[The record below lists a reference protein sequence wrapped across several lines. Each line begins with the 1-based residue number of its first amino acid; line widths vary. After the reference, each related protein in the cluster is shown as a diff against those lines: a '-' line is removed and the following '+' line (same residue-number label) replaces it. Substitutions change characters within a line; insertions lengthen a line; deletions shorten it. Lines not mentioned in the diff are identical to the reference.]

1 MDNQTSINLDNVTS
15 SITPYERL
23 IAKHLKNA
31 VIMFFY
37 IGSLTLGLKYFHLF
51 LQSPLIRFVGK
62 CAGFLASAISWIP
75 AFLLAGIVLGKFDFP
90 KEVFNLH
97 LRADFS
103 TAMAIVFFSIPIGL
117 FLMKIMTRFISP
129 LLFWS
134 TVVFLVIC
142 FSLTAEY
149 INALPNKYAYV
160 LSSSVIGILY
170 FAVMKKR

>member
-1 MDNQTSINLDNVTS
+1 MDNQTGINLDAVTS

-23 IAKHLKNA
+23 IGKHLKNV
-31 VIMFFY
+31 VIVFFY

-51 LQSPLIRFVGK
+51 IQSPLISFVAK

-75 AFLLAGIVLGKFDFP
+75 AFLLGGIVLGKFNFA

-97 LRADFS
+97 LGVDFS
-103 TAMAIVFFSIPIGL
+103 IAMAIVFLSIPIGL
-117 FLMKIMTRFISP
+117 FLMRIMTRFISP

-149 INALPNKYAYV
+149 INALPNKYAYT
-160 LSSSVIGILY
+160 LACCVIGILY